1 MIPKVAIFTGK
12 NSIRSTVL
20 IVAVVAVLVVR
31 TNAAQDTISNNES
44 QQLDGKIINQGP
56 AHTANVQR
64 SGIVDTIFNIPIQ
77 TLKAV
82 NELVQS
88 IAGNLQAAGAG
99 SFFSNKNRNTN
110 VNPDDDKPKTDV

>member
-44 QQLDGKIINQGP
+44 QLDGKIINQGP